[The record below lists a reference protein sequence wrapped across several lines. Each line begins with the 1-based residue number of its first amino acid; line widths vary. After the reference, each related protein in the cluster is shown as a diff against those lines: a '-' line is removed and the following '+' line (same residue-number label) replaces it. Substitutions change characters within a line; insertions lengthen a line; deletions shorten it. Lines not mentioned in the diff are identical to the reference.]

1 MKEKYQSG
9 NLIECMKS
17 ESLAY
22 PYIVIEGNI
31 GVGKTTFCRK
41 LQEKYDARLILEQFS
56 DNPFLPYFYENPERH
71 AFSVELFFMTERH
84 RQLQEEL
91 IQGDLFN
98 QQIISDYIFIK
109 TLLFAKNNLN
119 EEEYRLFNR
128 LFHVLNAHFKKPD
141 LVVYLHRPVTKLL
154 HQIKKR
160 GRSFEMEMS
169 AAYLENIQKAY
180 FDFFKMDP
188 EYPILVVGIE
198 DLDFEKDIHAFELL
212 NNLLLQ
218 NYETKV
224 HYINLK
230 ITP

>member
-1 MKEKYQSG
+1 
-9 NLIECMKS
+9 MKS

-169 AAYLENIQKAY
+169 AAYL
-180 FDFFKMDP
+180 
-188 EYPILVVGIE
+188 ILVVGIE

>member
-1 MKEKYQSG
+1 
-9 NLIECMKS
+9 MKS

-31 GVGKTTFCRK
+31 GAGKTTFCRK

-119 EEEYRLFNR
+119 EEEYRLFNL

>member
-1 MKEKYQSG
+1 
-9 NLIECMKS
+9 MKS
-17 ESLAY
+17 ETLAY
-22 PYIVIEGNI
+22 PYIVVEGNI

-91 IQGDLFN
+91 MQGDLFN

-141 LVVYLHRPVTKLL
+141 LVIYLHRPLSNLL
-154 HQIKKR
+154 NQIKKR
-160 GRSFEMEMS
+160 GRTFEMEMS
-169 AAYLENIQKAY
+169 ATYLENIQKAY
-180 FDFFKMDP
+180 FDFFKTTP
-188 EYPILVVGIE
+188 EYPILVVGIN
-198 DLDFEKDIHAFELL
+198 DLDFENDTLAFELL

-218 NYETKV
+218 TYDTKV
-224 HYINLK
+224 HYIDLK
-230 ITP
+230 FTP

>member
-1 MKEKYQSG
+1 
-9 NLIECMKS
+9 MKS

-56 DNPFLPYFYENPERH
+56 DNPFLPFFYENPERH

>member
-1 MKEKYQSG
+1 MKT
-9 NLIECMKS
+9 

-141 LVVYLHRPVTKLL
+141 LVVYLHRPISTLL
-154 HQIKKR
+154 TQIKKR
-160 GRSFEMEMS
+160 GRSYEMEMS
-169 AAYLENIQKAY
+169 TMYLENIQKAY

-188 EYPILVVGIE
+188 EYPILVVGIG
-198 DLDFEKDIHAFELL
+198 DLDFEKDVQAFELL

-218 NYETKV
+218 KYKTKV
-224 HYINLK
+224 HYIDLE

>member
-1 MKEKYQSG
+1 MKT
-9 NLIECMKS
+9 

-91 IQGDLFN
+91 IQGNLFN

-141 LVVYLHRPVTKLL
+141 LVVYLHRPISTLL
-154 HQIKKR
+154 TQIKKR
-160 GRSFEMEMS
+160 GRSYEMEMS
-169 AAYLENIQKAY
+169 TMYLENIQKRSPFPIVIDMEDMLNGYDLIEKLA
-180 FDFFKMDP
+180 DSPQHIIAGHDP
-188 EYPILVVGIE
+188 LTTQMYQPIDSKGLEIYS
-198 DLDFEKDIHAFELL
+198 LTQPI
-212 NNLLLQ
+212 
-218 NYETKV
+218 
-224 HYINLK
+224 
-230 ITP
+230 

>member
-1 MKEKYQSG
+1 MK
-9 NLIECMKS
+9 N

-141 LVVYLHRPVTKLL
+141 LVVYLHRPVPNLL

-169 AAYLENIQKAY
+169 ATYLENIQKAY

-230 ITP
+230 VTP

>member
-1 MKEKYQSG
+1 ME
-9 NLIECMKS
+9 N

-31 GVGKTTFCRK
+31 GVGKTTLCRR
-41 LQEKYDARLILEQFS
+41 LQEKYEARLILEQFS

-91 IQGDLFN
+91 VQGNLFN

-119 EEEYRLFNR
+119 EEEYRLFQR
-128 LFHVLNAHFKKPD
+128 LFHVLNAHFIKPD
-141 LVVYLHRPVTKLL
+141 LVLYLHRPVPVLL
-154 HQIKKR
+154 NQIKKR
-160 GRSFEMEMS
+160 GRSFEQEMS
-169 AAYLENIQKAY
+169 EVYLENIQKAY

-188 EYPILVVGIE
+188 DFPIVVVGLDE
-198 DLDFEKDIHAFELL
+198 LDFEKDPGIFEQL
-212 NNLLLQ
+212 NNLLRQ
-218 NYETKV
+218 KYSVGVYYT
-224 HYINLK
+224 NLAV
-230 ITP
+230 IP

>member
-1 MKEKYQSG
+1 
-9 NLIECMKS
+9 MKS

-56 DNPFLPYFYENPERH
+56 ENPFLPFFYENPERH

-141 LVVYLHRPVTKLL
+141 LVVYLHRPVPNLL

-160 GRSFEMEMS
+160 GRSFEMEIN
-169 AAYLENIQKAY
+169 ATYLENIQKAY

-188 EYPILVVGIE
+188 EYPILVVGID
-198 DLDFEKDIHAFELL
+198 DLDFEKDNNAFELL
-212 NNLLLQ
+212 NKLLLQ
-218 NYETKV
+218 KYEPKV

>member
-1 MKEKYQSG
+1 
-9 NLIECMKS
+9 MKS

-141 LVVYLHRPVTKLL
+141 LVVYLHRPLSNLL
-154 HQIKKR
+154 NQIKKR

-169 AAYLENIQKAY
+169 ATYLENIQKAY
-180 FDFFKMDP
+180 FDFFKMAP
-188 EYPILVVGIE
+188 EYPILVVGIN
-198 DLDFEKDIHAFELL
+198 DLDFEKDTRAFELL

-218 NYETKV
+218 SYETKV
-224 HYINLK
+224 HYIDLK
-230 ITP
+230 FTP

>member
-1 MKEKYQSG
+1 
-9 NLIECMKS
+9 MKS

-41 LQEKYDARLILEQFS
+41 LQDKYDARLILEQFS

-119 EEEYRLFNR
+119 EEDYRLFNR

>member
-1 MKEKYQSG
+1 
-9 NLIECMKS
+9 MKS

>member
-1 MKEKYQSG
+1 
-9 NLIECMKS
+9 MKS

-56 DNPFLPYFYENPERH
+56 ENPFLPFFYENPERH

-141 LVVYLHRPVTKLL
+141 LVVYLHRPVPNLL

-160 GRSFEMEMS
+160 GRSFEMEINTT
-169 AAYLENIQKAY
+169 YLENIQKAY

-188 EYPILVVGIE
+188 EYPILVVGID
-198 DLDFEKDIHAFELL
+198 DLDFEKDNHAFELL
-212 NNLLLQ
+212 NKLLLQ
-218 NYETKV
+218 NYEPKV

>member
-1 MKEKYQSG
+1 
-9 NLIECMKS
+9 MKS

-56 DNPFLPYFYENPERH
+56 ENPFLPYFYENPERH

-141 LVVYLHRPVTKLL
+141 LVVYLHRPVPNLL

-160 GRSFEMEMS
+160 GRSFEMEINTT
-169 AAYLENIQKAY
+169 YLENIQKAY

-188 EYPILVVGIE
+188 EYPILVVGID
-198 DLDFEKDIHAFELL
+198 DLDFEKDNNAFELL
-212 NNLLLQ
+212 NKLLLQ
-218 NYETKV
+218 NYEPKV

>member
-1 MKEKYQSG
+1 
-9 NLIECMKS
+9 MKS
-17 ESLAY
+17 ETIAY

-31 GVGKTTFCRK
+31 GVGKTTFCSK

-98 QQIISDYIFIK
+98 QQIISDYLFIK

-119 EEEYRLFNR
+119 EEEYRLFKR

-141 LVVYLHRPVTKLL
+141 LVVYLHRPISTLL
-154 HQIKKR
+154 KQIKKR
-160 GRSFEMEMS
+160 GRPYEMEMS
-169 AAYLENIQKAY
+169 VIYLENIQKAY

-188 EYPILVVGIE
+188 EYPILVVGID
-198 DLDFEKDIHAFELL
+198 DLDFEKDIHAFEML

-218 NYETKV
+218 KYETKV
-224 HYINLK
+224 HYIDLK
-230 ITP
+230 INP

>member
-1 MKEKYQSG
+1 MKT
-9 NLIECMKS
+9 

-41 LQEKYDARLILEQFS
+41 IQEKYDTRLILEQFS

-141 LVVYLHRPVTKLL
+141 LVVYLHRPISTLL
-154 HQIKKR
+154 TQIKKR
-160 GRSFEMEMS
+160 GRSYEMEMNTM
-169 AAYLENIQKAY
+169 YLENIQKAY

-188 EYPILVVGIE
+188 EYPILVVGIG
-198 DLDFEKDIHAFELL
+198 DLDFEKDVYAFELL

-218 NYETKV
+218 KYETKV
-224 HYINLK
+224 HYIDLE

>member
-1 MKEKYQSG
+1 MKT
-9 NLIECMKS
+9 

-91 IQGDLFN
+91 IQGNLFN

-141 LVVYLHRPVTKLL
+141 LVVYLHRPISTLL
-154 HQIKKR
+154 TQIKKR
-160 GRSFEMEMS
+160 GRSYEMEMS
-169 AAYLENIQKAY
+169 TMYLENIQKAY

-188 EYPILVVGIE
+188 EYPILVVGIG
-198 DLDFEKDIHAFELL
+198 DLDFEKDVQAFDLL
-212 NNLLLQ
+212 NSLLLQ
-218 NYETKV
+218 KYETKV
-224 HYINLK
+224 HFIDLE

>member
-1 MKEKYQSG
+1 
-9 NLIECMKS
+9 MKS

-56 DNPFLPYFYENPERH
+56 ENPFLPFFYENPERH

-91 IQGDLFN
+91 
-98 QQIISDYIFIK
+98 
-109 TLLFAKNNLN
+109 
-119 EEEYRLFNR
+119 
-128 LFHVLNAHFKKPD
+128 
-141 LVVYLHRPVTKLL
+141 YLHRPVPNLL

-160 GRSFEMEMS
+160 GRSFEMEINTT
-169 AAYLENIQKAY
+169 YLENIQKAY

-188 EYPILVVGIE
+188 EYPILVVGID
-198 DLDFEKDIHAFELL
+198 DLDFEKDNNAFELL
-212 NNLLLQ
+212 NKLLLQ
-218 NYETKV
+218 NYEPKV

>member
-1 MKEKYQSG
+1 M
-9 NLIECMKS
+9 NT

-22 PYIVIEGNI
+22 PFIVIEGNI

-98 QQIISDYIFIK
+98 QQIVSDYIFIK

-119 EEEYRLFNR
+119 EEEYRLFKR

-141 LVVYLHRPVTKLL
+141 LVVYLHRPVPNLL
-154 HQIKKR
+154 YQIKKR

-169 AAYLENIQKAY
+169 ATYLENIQKAY
-180 FDFFKMDP
+180 FDFFKMTP

-198 DLDFEKDIHAFELL
+198 DLDFEKDNCAFELL
-212 NNLLLQ
+212 NNLLQ
-218 NYETKV
+218 KTYETKV
-224 HYINLK
+224 HYIDLK

>member
-1 MKEKYQSG
+1 
-9 NLIECMKS
+9 MKS

-141 LVVYLHRPVTKLL
+141 LVVYLHRSVQNLL

-160 GRSFEMEMS
+160 GRSFEMEMN
-169 AAYLENIQKAY
+169 ATYLENIQKAY

-188 EYPILVVGIE
+188 EYPILVVGID
-198 DLDFEKDIHAFELL
+198 DLDFEKDNHAFELL
-212 NNLLLQ
+212 NKLLLQ
-218 NYETKV
+218 KYEPKV

>member
-1 MKEKYQSG
+1 
-9 NLIECMKS
+9 MKS

-141 LVVYLHRPVTKLL
+141 LVVYLHRPVPNLL

-160 GRSFEMEMS
+160 GRSFEMEMNAS
-169 AAYLENIQKAY
+169 YLENIQKAY

-188 EYPILVVGIE
+188 EYPILVVGID
-198 DLDFEKDIHAFELL
+198 DLDFEKDNHAFELL
-212 NNLLLQ
+212 NKLLLQ
-218 NYETKV
+218 NYEPKV

>member
-1 MKEKYQSG
+1 
-9 NLIECMKS
+9 MKS

-56 DNPFLPYFYENPERH
+56 ENPFLPFFYENPERH

-84 RQLQEEL
+84 RQLQE
-91 IQGDLFN
+91 
-98 QQIISDYIFIK
+98 IISDYIFIK

-141 LVVYLHRPVTKLL
+141 LVVYLHRPVPNLL

-160 GRSFEMEMS
+160 GRSFEMEIN
-169 AAYLENIQKAY
+169 ATYLENIQKAY

-188 EYPILVVGIE
+188 EYPILVVGID
-198 DLDFEKDIHAFELL
+198 DLDFEKDNNAFELL
-212 NNLLLQ
+212 NKLLLQ
-218 NYETKV
+218 NYEPKV

>member
-1 MKEKYQSG
+1 
-9 NLIECMKS
+9 MKS

-98 QQIISDYIFIK
+98 QQIISDYVFIK

-141 LVVYLHRPVTKLL
+141 LVIYLHRPVTNLL
-154 HQIKKR
+154 TQIKKR

-169 AAYLENIQKAY
+169 ATYLENIQKAY
-180 FDFFKMDP
+180 FDFFKTVP
-188 EYPILVVGIE
+188 EYPILVVGLN
-198 DLDFEKDIHAFELL
+198 DLDFEKDTRVFELL
-212 NNLLLQ
+212 NNLLMQ
-218 NYETKV
+218 TYETKV
-224 HYINLK
+224 HYIDLK
-230 ITP
+230 FTP

>member
-1 MKEKYQSG
+1 MKT
-9 NLIECMKS
+9 

-141 LVVYLHRPVTKLL
+141 LVVYLHRPISTLL
-154 HQIKKR
+154 TQIKKR
-160 GRSFEMEMS
+160 GRFYEMEMS
-169 AAYLENIQKAY
+169 TMYLENIQKAY

-188 EYPILVVGIE
+188 EYPILVVGIG
-198 DLDFEKDIHAFELL
+198 DLDFEKDVQAFELL

-218 NYETKV
+218 KYETKV
-224 HYINLK
+224 HFIDLQ

>member
-1 MKEKYQSG
+1 
-9 NLIECMKS
+9 MKS

-56 DNPFLPYFYENPERH
+56 ENPFLPFFYENPERH

-98 QQIISDYIFIK
+98 QLIISDYIFIK

-141 LVVYLHRPVTKLL
+141 LVVYLHRPVPNLL

-160 GRSFEMEMS
+160 GRSFEMEIN
-169 AAYLENIQKAY
+169 ATYLENIQKAY

-188 EYPILVVGIE
+188 EYPILVVGID
-198 DLDFEKDIHAFELL
+198 DLDFEKDNNAFELL
-212 NNLLLQ
+212 NKLLLQ
-218 NYETKV
+218 NYEPKV

>member
-1 MKEKYQSG
+1 MKR
-9 NLIECMKS
+9 

-56 DNPFLPYFYENPERH
+56 ENPFLPFFYENPERH

-141 LVVYLHRPVTKLL
+141 LVVYLHRPVPNLL

-160 GRSFEMEMS
+160 GRSFEMEIN
-169 AAYLENIQKAY
+169 ATYLENIQKAY

-188 EYPILVVGIE
+188 EYPILVVGID
-198 DLDFEKDIHAFELL
+198 DLDFEKDNNAFELL
-212 NNLLLQ
+212 NKLLLQ
-218 NYETKV
+218 NYEPKV

-230 ITP
+230 INP

>member
-1 MKEKYQSG
+1 MKT
-9 NLIECMKS
+9 

-41 LQEKYDARLILEQFS
+41 LQEKYNARLILEQFS

-141 LVVYLHRPVTKLL
+141 LVVYLHRPISTLL
-154 HQIKKR
+154 TQIKKR
-160 GRSFEMEMS
+160 GRSYEMEMS
-169 AAYLENIQKAY
+169 TMYLENIQKAY

-188 EYPILVVGIE
+188 EYPILVVGIG
-198 DLDFEKDIHAFELL
+198 DLDFEKDVHAFELL
-212 NNLLLQ
+212 NNLLQ
-218 NYETKV
+218 QKYETKV
-224 HYINLK
+224 HYIDLE

>member
-1 MKEKYQSG
+1 MKT
-9 NLIECMKS
+9 

-84 RQLQEEL
+84 RQLQEKL
-91 IQGDLFN
+91 IQGNLFN

-141 LVVYLHRPVTKLL
+141 LVVYLHRPISTLL
-154 HQIKKR
+154 TQIKKR
-160 GRSFEMEMS
+160 GRSYEMEMS
-169 AAYLENIQKAY
+169 TMYLENIQKAY

-188 EYPILVVGIE
+188 EYPILVVGIG
-198 DLDFEKDIHAFELL
+198 DLDFEKDVQAFELL

-218 NYETKV
+218 KYETKV
-224 HYINLK
+224 HFIDLE

>member
-1 MKEKYQSG
+1 
-9 NLIECMKS
+9 MKS

-56 DNPFLPYFYENPERH
+56 ENPFLPFFYENPERH

-141 LVVYLHRPVTKLL
+141 LVVYLHRPVQNLL

-160 GRSFEMEMS
+160 GRSFEMEMN
-169 AAYLENIQKAY
+169 ATYLENIQKAY

-188 EYPILVVGIE
+188 EYPILVVGID
-198 DLDFEKDIHAFELL
+198 DLDFEKDNNAFELL
-212 NNLLLQ
+212 NKLLLQ
-218 NYETKV
+218 NYEPKV

>member
-1 MKEKYQSG
+1 MM
-9 NLIECMKS
+9 NS

-41 LQEKYDARLILEQFS
+41 LQEKYDTRLILEQFS

-91 IQGDLFN
+91 IQGNLFN
-98 QQIISDYIFIK
+98 QQIISDYLFIK

-141 LVVYLHRPVTKLL
+141 LVVYLHRPISILL
-154 HQIKKR
+154 TQIKKR
-160 GRSFEMEMS
+160 GRSYEMEMS
-169 AAYLENIQKAY
+169 AIYLENIQKAY

-188 EYPILVVGIE
+188 EYPILVVGIG
-198 DLDFEKDIHAFELL
+198 DLDFEKDVHSFDMI

-224 HYINLK
+224 HYIDLK
-230 ITP
+230 INP

>member
-1 MKEKYQSG
+1 
-9 NLIECMKS
+9 MKS

-41 LQEKYDARLILEQFS
+41 LQEKYNARLILEQFS

-84 RQLQEEL
+84 RQLQEDL

-141 LVVYLHRPVTKLL
+141 LVVYLHRPISTLL
-154 HQIKKR
+154 TQIKKR
-160 GRSFEMEMS
+160 GRSYEMEMS
-169 AAYLENIQKAY
+169 TMYLENIQKAY

-188 EYPILVVGIE
+188 EYPILVVGIG
-198 DLDFEKDIHAFELL
+198 DLDFEKDVQAFELL
-212 NNLLLQ
+212 NKLLLKT
-218 NYETKV
+218 YAAGV
-224 HYINLK
+224 HYIDLE

>member
-1 MKEKYQSG
+1 
-9 NLIECMKS
+9 MKS

-41 LQEKYDARLILEQFS
+41 LQEKYDARLILEQFY

>member
-1 MKEKYQSG
+1 MKT
-9 NLIECMKS
+9 

-84 RQLQEEL
+84 RQLQEKL
-91 IQGDLFN
+91 IQGNLFN

-141 LVVYLHRPVTKLL
+141 LVVYLHRPISTLL
-154 HQIKKR
+154 TQIKKR
-160 GRSFEMEMS
+160 GRSYEMEMS
-169 AAYLENIQKAY
+169 TMYLENIQKAY

-188 EYPILVVGIE
+188 EYPILVVGIG
-198 DLDFEKDIHAFELL
+198 DLDFEKDVQAFELL

-218 NYETKV
+218 KYETKV
-224 HYINLK
+224 HYIDLE